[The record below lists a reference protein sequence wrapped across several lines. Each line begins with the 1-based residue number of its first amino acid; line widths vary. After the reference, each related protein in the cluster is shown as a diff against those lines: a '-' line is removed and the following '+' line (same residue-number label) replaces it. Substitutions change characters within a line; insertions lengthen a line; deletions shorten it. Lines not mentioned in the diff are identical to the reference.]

1 LKYPLLTQKKADFL
15 LFKSIVELII
25 NKDHLTIEGLNKIIN
40 IKAAINKG
48 LSKELIE
55 FFPNI
60 IPVNRPII
68 VTSDIP
74 DPNWISGFSSGESC
88 FDVKTNKSIRYTAG
102 YQIQIRFRITQHTRD
117 RALLDLIASYLDCG
131 SIQPSLN
138 VVNFCVSN
146 YKDVVNIIISF
157 FNKYPIQ
164 GSKFF
169 DFEDFC
175 KVAELMENKAH
186 LTIEGMEQIKEI
198 KNKMNSLRT
207 ETSN

>member
-1 LKYPLLTQKKADFL
+1 MKYPLLTQKKADFL